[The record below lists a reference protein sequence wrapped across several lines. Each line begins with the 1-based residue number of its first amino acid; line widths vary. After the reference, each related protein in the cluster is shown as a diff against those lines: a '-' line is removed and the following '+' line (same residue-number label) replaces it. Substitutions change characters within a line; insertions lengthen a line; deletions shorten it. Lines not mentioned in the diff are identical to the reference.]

1 MTTNGNEDKTIRII
15 CPYCKVSFTQ
25 QIERQKA
32 EGLHTTLINNHP
44 NGNNCPPF
52 LIFIDANGK
61 HRGSQ
66 KIDSIEHGYTIDE
79 QLLEN
84 ARSQINELNDAI
96 RFYHLK
102 VPRGKGR
109 GFENK
114 VSSVP
119 DRSIMSSRFYN
130 TLIKSLL
137 DMQVENLFGTITL
150 ERDGDFEGGLLVYGK
165 YFGMIFTLFWKDQK
179 TLQSQNMDEIKAN
192 AYLIIEQ
199 LLEIYDLIDLFY

>member
-1 MTTNGNEDKTIRII
+1 MTTTDNDDKSIRII
-15 CPYCKVSFTQ
+15 CPYCKVSFKQ
-25 QIERQKA
+25 QVERQKA

-66 KIDSIEHGYTIDE
+66 KIDSIEHGYTINE

-84 ARSQINELNDAI
+84 ARSQINELNEAI
-96 RFYHLK
+96 RFYHIK

-114 VSSVP
+114 VSNVT
-119 DRSIMSSRFYN
+119 DRAIMSSRYY
-130 TLIKSLL
+130 TILIDALS
-137 DMQVENLFGTITL
+137 DMQAENLFGTITL
-150 ERDGDFEGGLLVYGK
+150 EQDGNFEGGLLVYGK

-179 TLQSQNMDEIKAN
+179 ALQNQNMDEIKAN
-192 AYLIIEQ
+192 ANLIIEQ
-199 LLEIYDLIDLFY
+199 LLDIYDLMDFFF